1 LSDHSRT
8 PVKKILPEL
17 LAPAGS
23 PEAFRAAIAAGADA
37 VYLSGKRFGARK
49 FAANFSDAE
58 IEESINFAHARGVR
72 VYVTVNTL
80 IHDRE
85 ITGTVEYLIWL
96 YSIGVDAVLIQ
107 DIGIAALAR
116 EIIPG
121 LVIHASTQMTIHNA
135 DGVRWAAEQ
144 GFSRV
149 VLARE
154 LSLSEVERIAHDTK
168 DTGVGLEV
176 FAHGALCY
184 GYSGQCLLSSVI
196 GGRSGN
202 RGMCAQPCRK
212 PYTLITA
219 ATDSYGR
226 PEKMQPLPS
235 RGQYLL
241 SPKDLCTYRHLPALV
256 DSPVAS
262 LKIEGRMKSPEYV
275 AVVVGAYRRAL
286 DAIAAGTTPPPDEMN
301 NLLLA
306 FNRGFTAGY
315 IFGDRHKALM
325 GRDAPDNRGLYIG
338 RVSRYDAKTRTAS
351 IRIENDLFPK
361 PGDGL
366 FFAGHDNFAG
376 QNRITNKD
384 NFTAQDHIT
393 GKDSFTGQDRITG
406 KDSFT
411 RQDRITGKDTLTG
424 QERPEEQFGF
434 SLNTVPVRTKGEIQL
449 PVPQPVSPNT
459 RVYITSSVDLA
470 AHARQ
475 IISHPSTILR
485 HPVPLDLTVSV
496 DDRDRLSLEGC
507 IHPGN
512 GRVIIVSHSPD
523 ITLVPAESRPL
534 TAELMEQQMRK
545 SGGTPFVIDAV
556 IMQHLGNLFAPLAEL
571 NRARREFLTFAESE
585 LVAASRPSGEL
596 VERAKSRWQD
606 KVSEYPT
613 TALAAS
619 SVKSTSPL
627 RLAVYADSLDAVRV
641 AAESG
646 CDRVYFEPDITVAG
660 TSSCCNHPV
669 HPGTEEQIQMVIDL
683 CRAHDIPLVW
693 KFPRITRTA
702 FSDTVLPL
710 VPQIAEMGIAGI
722 MVENPGM
729 IHAIHK
735 LAPLTT
741 ISGSTGLNVF
751 NHATVEKLSPQVH
764 LLTLSP
770 ELSRDEYRQLVS
782 AARKQGLDTSF
793 AMIVQG
799 INDALISDDCLLEP
813 HLHCRGDTG
822 KQKEIF
828 YGIRDSTGHLFPIR
842 IDNECRTH
850 ISNSAELCLL
860 DHLPEIID
868 IGISE
873 VVLDARGRTEA
884 YVSEMTRIYR
894 TAISAIL
901 ATPTWT
907 AGAEKQLQALKER
920 IKKISMGEITAGHF
934 IRGLKES

>member
-1 LSDHSRT
+1 MSDHSRT
-8 PVKKILPEL
+8 PAKKILPEL

-58 IEESINFAHARGVR
+58 IEESVNFAHARGVR

-85 ITGTVEYLIWL
+85 IAGTIEYLIWL

-116 EIIPG
+116 EIIPD

-154 LSLSEVERIAHDTK
+154 LSLAEVERIAHDTK

-212 PYTLITA
+212 PYTLVTA
-219 ATDSYGR
+219 STDSYGR

-256 DSPVAS
+256 ASPIAS
-262 LKIEGRMKSPEYV
+262 LKIEGRMKSPDYV
-275 AVVVGAYRRAL
+275 AVVVAAYRQAL
-286 DAIAAGTTPPPDEMN
+286 DATATGTTPPPDEMN

-306 FNRGFTAGY
+306 FNRGFTTGY
-315 IFGDRHKALM
+315 IFGDRHQALM

-351 IRIENDLFPK
+351 IRIENDIFPK

-366 FFAGHDNFAG
+366 FFAG
-376 QNRITNKD
+376 QD
-384 NFTAQDHIT
+384 NFTGKNRLT
-393 GKDSFTGQDRITG
+393 GKDRITG
-406 KDSFT
+406 QDSFT
-411 RQDRITGKDTLTG
+411 RQDRIAGKDTFTG
-424 QERPEEQFGF
+424 QERPEELFGF
-434 SLNTVPVRTKGEIQL
+434 SLNTIPVRTKGEIQL

-470 AHARQ
+470 ARARQ

-496 DDRDRLSLEGC
+496 DDRDRLSLEGR

-512 GRVIIVSHSPD
+512 GKEIIVSHRPD

-545 SGGTPFVIDAV
+545 SGGTPFVIESV
-556 IMQHLGNLFAPLAEL
+556 MMQHLGNLFAPLAEL

-606 KVSEYPT
+606 KAADYTAT
-613 TALAAS
+613 TPVAS
-619 SVKSTSPL
+619 LVKSASPL
-627 RLAVYADSLDAVRV
+627 TLAVYADSLDTVRM

-646 CDRVYFEPDITVAG
+646 CDRVYFEPDIPVEGTVSCCSHPAHAG
-660 TSSCCNHPV
+660 TK
-669 HPGTEEQIQMVIDL
+669 EQIQTAIEL
-683 CRAHDIPLVW
+683 CRAHNIPLVW
-693 KFPRITRTA
+693 KFPRITRTV
-702 FSDTVLPL
+702 FTDTVLPL
-710 VPQIAEMGIAGI
+710 VPQIEEMGIAGI

-729 IHAIHK
+729 VHAIHK
-735 LAPLTT
+735 LVPLTT

-751 NHATVEKLSPQVH
+751 NHATAGKLSERVQ

-770 ELSRDEYRQLVS
+770 ELSREECRLLVS
-782 AARKQGLDTSF
+782 AARNQGLDTSF

-799 INDALISDDCLLEP
+799 IIDAIISDDCLLEP
-813 HLHCRGDTG
+813 PQHCHGDAG
-822 KQKEIF
+822 IQKEIF
-828 YGIRDSTGHLFPIR
+828 YGIRDSTGHVFPVR

-850 ISNSAELCLL
+850 IGNSAELCLV

-868 IGISE
+868 MGIE
-873 VVLDARGRTEA
+873 
-884 YVSEMTRIYR
+884 
-894 TAISAIL
+894 
-901 ATPTWT
+901 
-907 AGAEKQLQALKER
+907 
-920 IKKISMGEITAGHF
+920 
-934 IRGLKES
+934 

>member
-1 LSDHSRT
+1 M
-8 PVKKILPEL
+8 

-58 IEESINFAHARGVR
+58 IEESVNFAHARGVR

-85 ITGTVEYLIWL
+85 IAGTIEYLIWL

-116 EIIPG
+116 EIIPD

-154 LSLSEVERIAHDTK
+154 LSLAEVERIAHDTK

-212 PYTLITA
+212 PYTLVTA
-219 ATDSYGR
+219 STDSYGR

-256 DSPVAS
+256 ASPVAS
-262 LKIEGRMKSPEYV
+262 LKIEGRMKSPDYV
-275 AVVVGAYRRAL
+275 AIVVAAYRQAL

-306 FNRGFTAGY
+306 FNRGFTSGY
-315 IFGDRHKALM
+315 IFGDRHQALM
-325 GRDAPDNRGLYIG
+325 GRNAPDNRGLYIG
-338 RVSRYDAKTRTAS
+338 RVSQYDAKTKTAS
-351 IRIENDLFPK
+351 IRIENDIFPK

-366 FFAGHDNFAG
+366 FFAG
-376 QNRITNKD
+376 QD
-384 NFTAQDHIT
+384 NFTGKNRLT
-393 GKDSFTGQDRITG
+393 GKDRITG
-406 KDSFT
+406 KNSITGQDSFTRQDRVAGKDSFAGQDSFT
-411 RQDRITGKDTLTG
+411 RQDRIAGKDTFTG
-424 QERPEEQFGF
+424 QERPEELFGF
-434 SLNTVPVRTKGEIQL
+434 SLNTIPVRTKGEIQL

-470 AHARQ
+470 ARARQ

-496 DDRDRLSLEGC
+496 DDRDRLSLEGR

-512 GRVIIVSHSPD
+512 GKEIIVSHRPD

-545 SGGTPFVIDAV
+545 SGGTPFVIEAV
-556 IMQHLGNLFAPLAEL
+556 MMQHLGNLFAPLAEL

-596 VERAKSRWQD
+596 VERAKSRWHD
-606 KVSEYPT
+606 ISTAYPAPT
-613 TALAAS
+613 PVAS
-619 SVKSTSPL
+619 PVKSASPL
-627 RLAVYADSLDAVRV
+627 RLAVYADSLDAVRM

-646 CDRVYFEPDITVAG
+646 CDRVYFEPDIPVEG
-660 TSSCCNHPV
+660 TSSCCSHPV
-669 HPGTEEQIQMVIDL
+669 HRGTTEQIQTAIEL
-683 CRAHDIPLVW
+683 CRTHNISLVW
-693 KFPRITRTA
+693 KLPRITRTA
-702 FSDTVLPL
+702 FSDTLLPI
-710 VPQIAEMGIAGI
+710 VPQIEEMGISGI

-729 IHAIHK
+729 VHAIHTIT
-735 LAPLTT
+735 PLRE

-751 NHATVEKLSPQVH
+751 NHATAGKLSSQVQ

-770 ELSRDEYRQLVS
+770 ELSRDECRFLVS
-782 AARKQGLDTSF
+782 VARNQGFDTSF

-799 INDALISDDCLLEP
+799 IIDAIISDDCMLEP
-813 HLHCRGDTG
+813 HQHCRGDAG

-828 YGIRDSTGHLFPIR
+828 YGIRDSTGHVFPVR

-850 ISNSAELCLL
+850 IGNSAELCLV

-868 IGISE
+868 MGIDE
-873 VVLDARGRTEA
+873 VVIDARGRAGA
-884 YVSEMTRIYR
+884 YISDMTRIYR

-901 ATPTWT
+901 ATPTRT
-907 AGAEKQLQALKER
+907 TSAEKQLQALKEQ

>member
-1 LSDHSRT
+1 MSDQPHT
-8 PVKKILPEL
+8 PAKKTLPEL

-49 FAANFSDAE
+49 FAANFSDEE
-58 IEESINFAHARGVR
+58 IEESVIFAHARGVR

-85 ITGTVEYLIWL
+85 IAGTVEYLIWL

-116 EIIPG
+116 EIIPD

-154 LSLSEVERIAHDTK
+154 LSLDEVERIAHDTK

-212 PYTLITA
+212 PYTLVS
-219 ATDSYGR
+219 ATTDTYGR
-226 PEKMQPLPS
+226 PEKIQPLPS

-256 DSPVAS
+256 ASPIAS
-262 LKIEGRMKSPEYV
+262 LKIEGRMKSPAYV
-275 AVVVGAYRRAL
+275 AVVVAAYRRAL
-286 DAIAAGTTPPPDEMN
+286 DAIASGATPPPDEMN

-306 FNRGFTAGY
+306 FNRGFTSGY
-315 IFGDRHKALM
+315 IFGDRHQALM
-325 GRDAPDNRGLYIG
+325 GRNAPDNRGLYIG

-351 IRIENDLFPK
+351 IRIENDIFPK

-366 FFAGHDNFAG
+366 FFAG
-376 QNRITNKD
+376 
-384 NFTAQDHIT
+384 QDRFI
-393 GKDSFTGQDRITG
+393 GKDRITG
-406 KDSFT
+406 
-411 RQDRITGKDTLTG
+411 
-424 QERPEEQFGF
+424 QERAEEQFGF
-434 SLNTVPVRTKGEIQL
+434 SLNTIPVRTKEEIQL
-449 PVPQPVSPNT
+449 PVPQPVGPNT
-459 RVYITSSVDLA
+459 KVYITSSVDLA

-475 IISHPSTILR
+475 LISHLSATLR

-496 DDRDRLSLEGC
+496 DDSDRLSLVGR
-507 IHPGN
+507 IHPSD
-512 GRVIIVSHSPD
+512 GREVIVSYTPD

-534 TAELMEQQMRK
+534 TADLMEQQMRK

-556 IMQHLGNLFAPLAEL
+556 MMQHLGNLFAPLAEL
-571 NRARREFLTFAESE
+571 NRARREFLSLAESE
-585 LVAASRPSGEL
+585 LVAASRPYEEL

-606 KVSEYPT
+606 KTADYPAT
-613 TALAAS
+613 STAAVP
-619 SVKSTSPL
+619 VKSASPL
-627 RLAVYADSLDAVRV
+627 CLAVYADSLDAVRM

-646 CDRVYFEPDITVAG
+646 CDRVYFEPDIPVVG
-660 TSSCCNHPV
+660 TSSCCSHSL
-669 HPGTEEQIQMVIDL
+669 HQGIEEQIKTAIEL

-693 KFPRITRTA
+693 KFPRITRTV
-702 FSDTVLPL
+702 FTDTVLPI
-710 VPQIAEMGIAGI
+710 VPQVAEMGIAGI

-751 NHATVEKLSPQVH
+751 NHATVEKLSPQVR

-770 ELSRDEYRQLVS
+770 ELSRDDCRFLVS
-782 AARKQGLDTSF
+782 VARNQGFDTSF

-799 INDALISDDCLLEP
+799 INDAIISDDCLLEP
-813 HLHCRGDTG
+813 HLHCRGDAG
-822 KQKEIF
+822 KQNEVF

-842 IDNECRTH
+842 VDNECRTH
-850 ISNSAELCLL
+850 IGNSAELCLV
-860 DHLPEIID
+860 DHLAEIID
-868 IGISE
+868 IGIDE
-873 VVLDARGRTEA
+873 VVIDARGRAGA
-884 YVSEMTRIYR
+884 YVSEMTRSYH
-894 TAISAIL
+894 TAISAIS
-901 ATPTWT
+901 ATSTRT
-907 AGAEKQLQALKER
+907 AGAEKQLPALKER
-920 IKKISMGEITAGHF
+920 IKKISLGEITAGHF